1 MNLTDHKKKLYDQL
15 SEIHT
20 LRGIDALLGWDQ
32 QVYMPPKASEGRAAQ
47 IEYVSLLT
55 HRRFTEPEFIES
67 VDVLAENLDQLSDD
81 DRVNVREVK
90 RALDRQR
97 KLPDDFVAEKA
108 RASAIGYD
116 TWVKTRPSSDFE
128 AVKPVLAQIVDIA
141 RRETDLVGYTEHP
154 YDALLDAFEPYSK
167 LSAVK
172 PLLTGLAERLRAII
186 PEIAADFEGIGDP
199 EGAYDES
206 RQYAMGREIASDL
219 GYDFQSGRL
228 DKTAHPFMTTIGRND
243 VRITTRYFEDN
254 FLPALYGV
262 IHETGHALYEL
273 GLPPDRLGT
282 PCGEPVSMGVH
293 ESQSRLWENLIGRR
307 CSFMEYL
314 HRVFSKHF
322 PEAAASMDENG
333 LWMHA
338 NKVKPDLIRVE
349 ADEVT
354 YTQHIVVRMLLEEAL
369 VSGSLQVDTL
379 PEAWDDLYET
389 YLGVRSP
396 TLKDGV
402 MQDVHWFSGAIGY
415 FPSYALGNLYNSMM
429 LQTAQ
434 KAIPDMDEQIARG
447 DFSQILAW
455 TRKNVHEHGMR
466 FTGPDL
472 IKRITG
478 RDLESDTFA
487 EYVAEKFG
495 VTEPQRR

>member
-1 MNLTDHKKKLYDQL
+1 MNLTDRKKKFYDQL
-15 SEIHT
+15 SE
-20 LRGIDALLGWDQ
+20 LRILHGVDALLGWDQ
-32 QVYMPPKASEGRAAQ
+32 QVYMPPKASDGRAAQ
-47 IEYVSLLT
+47 IEYVSLLA
-55 HRRFTEPEFIES
+55 HRRFTEPEFMQC
-67 VDVLAENLDQLSDD
+67 VDALAENLDQLSDD

-97 KLPDDFVAEKA
+97 KLPDEFVAEKA
-108 RASAIGYD
+108 KASAIGYD
-116 TWVKTRPSSDFE
+116 TWVKARSSSDFE
-128 AVKPVLAQIVDIA
+128 AVRPILKQIVDLA
-141 RRETDLVGYTEHP
+141 RRETDLIGYVEHP
-154 YDALLDAFEPYSK
+154 YDALLDAYEPYSK
-167 LSAVK
+167 LSVVK
-172 PLLTGLAERLRAII
+172 PLLTGLAERLRTMI
-186 PEIAADFEGIGDP
+186 PEIAAKFEHVNDP
-199 EGAYDES
+199 VGTYPES
-206 RQYAMGREIASDL
+206 EQYAMGKEIAADL
-219 GYDFQSGRL
+219 GYDFQGGRL
-228 DKTAHPFMTTIGRND
+228 DKTAHPFMTTIGKND
-243 VRITTRYFEDN
+243 VRITTRYCEDN

-273 GLPPDRLGT
+273 GLPADHLGT

-307 CSFMEYL
+307 RSFMTYL

-322 PEAAASMDENG
+322 PDAAAKTDESG

-354 YTQHIVVRMLLEEAL
+354 YTQHIVVRMLLEEELMA
-369 VSGSLQVDTL
+369 GSLQVDEL
-379 PEAWDDLYET
+379 PAAWDDLYQK
-389 YLGVRSP
+389 YLGLRSP

-429 LQTAQ
+429 METAQ
-434 KAIPDMDEQIARG
+434 KTIPDLDDQIAAG
-447 DFSQILAW
+447 DFSQILSW
-455 TRKNVHEHGMR
+455 LRKNVHEHGMR

-472 IKRITG
+472 IKRISG

-487 EYVAEKFG
+487 QYVADKFS
-495 VTEPQRR
+495 